1 MAAEHVYIFD
11 TTLRDGEQ
19 TPGVAFHLNEKLE
32 IAQGLDEMG
41 VDIIEAGF
49 AASSKGDFRAISRI
63 AEVVR
68 NATVC
73 SLARCTEND
82 ILAAAEALKA
92 AERKRIHV
100 FIATSPIHMA
110 AKLRMTPEEVL
121 EASIRSVKLA
131 RSLCDDV
138 EFSLEDATRTDREFM
153 YRVVEAAIRAGAG
166 TINLPDTVGYAAVSE
181 YGQMFLDVR
190 AHVPGADGVILS
202 AHCHNDLGLSVAT
215 SLEAIRCGARQVECT
230 VNGLGERAGNAP
242 MEEIVMGLRTRR
254 EYYQC
259 DTKIDTRTIYHNSR
273 MIANLSGV
281 EPAPNKPIIGANA
294 FQHQSGIHQHGVLS
308 NRATY
313 EIMKP
318 EELGI
323 PQQTLSLGKL
333 SGSHALADRAQQLGY
348 SLEGGALT
356 AAFARFKELADR
368 KKEITDRDILAI
380 LREQKLT
387 TENALQLFAFQI
399 FTGNRMTSTATVT
412 LEKNGETKT
421 RAACGDGPV
430 EACFNAVDAITDMPC
445 SLESYN
451 IRAVTEGQ
459 DALGEVTVRVRNGEE
474 TMLGRGVSTDVLEA
488 SCLAYINAVNR
499 LIAHRE
505 SEKQSEVQA

>member
-1 MAAEHVYIFD
+1 MAADHVRIFD

-32 IAQGLDEMG
+32 IAQALDQMG

-49 AASSKGDFRAISRI
+49 AASSKGDFRAISKI
-63 AEVVR
+63 SEVVKR
-68 NATVC
+68 STVC
-73 SLARCTEND
+73 SLARCVEAD
-82 ILAAAEALKA
+82 ILAASEALERA
-92 AERKRIHV
+92 ANKRIHV

-110 AKLRMTPEEVL
+110 AKLRMTPDEVY
-121 EASIRSVKLA
+121 ESAVRSVLQA
-131 RSLCDDV
+131 RNLCDDV
-138 EFSLEDATRTDREFM
+138 EFSLEDATRTERDFL
-153 YRVVEAAIRAGAG
+153 YRVVEGAIRAGAT
-166 TINLPDTVGYAAVSE
+166 TINLPDTVGYAAVAE
-181 YGQMFLDVR
+181 YGQMFRDVLH
-190 AHVPGADGVILS
+190 HVPGADQVILS
-202 AHCHNDLGLSVAT
+202 VHCHNDLGLAVAT
-215 SLEAIRCGARQVECT
+215 SLEGVRCGARQVECT
-230 VNGLGERAGNAP
+230 INGLGERAGNAS
-242 MEEIVMGLRTRR
+242 MEEIIMGLRTRKS
-254 EYYQC
+254 YYQC
-259 DTKIDTRTIYHNSR
+259 DTQIDTRSIFHVSR

-281 EPAPNKPIIGANA
+281 EPAPNKPVVGANA

-308 NRATY
+308 NRETY

-333 SGSHALADRAQQLGY
+333 SGSHALADRAEQLGFK
-348 SLEGGALT
+348 LEGPALA

-412 LEKNGETKT
+412 LERGGETKT

-459 DALGEVTVRVRNGEE
+459 DALGEVTVRVRNGEA
-474 TMLGRGVSTDVLEA
+474 TMLGRGVSTDILEA

-499 LIAHRE
+499 LIAHHE
-505 SEKQSEVQA
+505 SERLNEVQP